1 PGDHINILNFW
12 DVTDHGW
19 FGTQQGSNHGFGNQV
34 LGATDGNRTYKRFS
48 SVNGQHV
55 RHRCFLP
62 STPRSTLVART
73 DRVALTNWQ
82 CPYCRRRNLDVR
94 ELGRDGG
101 WLSVWAG
108 RFECVEG

>member
-1 PGDHINILNFW
+1 
-12 DVTDHGW
+12 HGW

-34 LGATDGNRTYKRFS
+34 LGATDGNGTYKRFS

-62 STPRSTLVART
+62 STPRSTLVAHT

-82 CPYCRRRNLDVR
+82 CPYCRRRNLDR
-94 ELGRDGG
+94 SEEHTSELQ
-101 WLSVWAG
+101 S
-108 RFECVEG
+108 RFDLVCRLLLEKKNITYR